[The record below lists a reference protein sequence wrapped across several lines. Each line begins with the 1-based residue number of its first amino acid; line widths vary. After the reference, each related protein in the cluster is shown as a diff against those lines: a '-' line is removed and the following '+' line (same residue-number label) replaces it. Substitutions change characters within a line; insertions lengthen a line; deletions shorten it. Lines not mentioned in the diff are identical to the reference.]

1 MKTRSTH
8 AMLALLGAGLAFC
21 TATAG
26 DWPQLRGPARDGI
39 SAETGLLRSWPEG
52 GPRVIWRKP
61 LGEGYSGLSVV
72 GGRIY
77 TMYGRG
83 ADEFVACLDAANG
96 TEIWRFR
103 VDANWKDSMGN
114 GPRSTPTH
122 HEGTVYAL
130 SSGAKLVAIDAQDGT
145 RRWGRDLKAEYGAQV
160 PRWGVSGSVH
170 VEGARVIVE
179 VGGKAGASLVAFAR
193 EDGAEAWR
201 SLSGQPGYSTPLAI
215 TVSGLRQIVVFS
227 AKSLRAVAPAD
238 GKLLWELPWETSY
251 DVNAAMPIFIP
262 PDRLFISSG
271 YDVGG
276 ALLRIQV
283 ADGKASVKTVWQNR
297 EMKNQF
303 STSVVHG
310 GVIYGFDD
318 KTLKAVDLET
328 GATRWRAR
336 GLGHGSLMAAD
347 GLLIVLGDNGQLLIA
362 DATGEAYKERA
373 RTQLFN
379 GKTWT
384 VPTLAGGRLYVRDE
398 TELVALAVAE

>member
-1 MKTRSTH
+1 
-8 AMLALLGAGLAFC
+8 MLALLGAGLALV
-21 TATAG
+21 TATAA

-39 SAETGLLRSWPEG
+39 STETGLLRAWPEG
-52 GPRVIWRKP
+52 GPRVVWRKP

-103 VDANWKDSMGN
+103 IDTNWKDSMGN
-114 GPRSTPTH
+114 GPRSTPTVDG
-122 HEGTVYAL
+122 GTVYAL
-130 SSGAKLVAIDAQDGT
+130 SSGAKLVAIDAREGT

-170 VEGARVIVE
+170 VEGDRVIVE
-179 VGGKAGASLVAFAR
+179 VGGKAGAALVAFQR

-201 SLSGQPGYSTPLAI
+201 SLSGEPGYSTPLAI

-227 AKSLRAVAPAD
+227 AKGLRAVAPKD

-251 DVNAAMPIFIP
+251 DVNAAMPIFVP

-276 ALLRIQV
+276 ALLRIRV
-283 ADGKASVKTVWQNR
+283 TEGKASVQSVWQNR

-303 STSVVHG
+303 STSVIQG

-318 KTLKAVDLET
+318 KTLKAVNLET
-328 GATRWRAR
+328 GETRWRTR
-336 GLGHGSLMAAD
+336 GLGHGSLTVAD
-347 GLLIVLGDNGQLLIA
+347 GMLIVLGDSGVLLIA

-373 RTQLFN
+373 RLQLFN

-384 VPTLAGGRLYVRDE
+384 VPTLADGRLYVRDE
-398 TELVALAVAE
+398 NELVALAVAQ